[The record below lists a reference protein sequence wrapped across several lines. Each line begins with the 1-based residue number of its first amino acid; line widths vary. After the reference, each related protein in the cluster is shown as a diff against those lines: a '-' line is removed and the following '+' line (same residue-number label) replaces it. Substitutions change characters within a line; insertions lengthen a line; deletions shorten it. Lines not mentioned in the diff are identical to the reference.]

1 MKYGLVMEGGAMR
14 GMYTCGIL
22 DVLMEQNFYP
32 FDGAVGVSAGATFGC
47 NYASK
52 QPGRAIRYNLKYA
65 KDLRYCSA
73 ASLLLTG
80 DLYGADFDY
89 RRLPYQLD
97 PFDTFTFRTNPMEF
111 WVVATDTETGEPVYR
126 ELTTMGDDDLTW
138 MRASAS
144 MPLASRMVEID
155 GRTYLDGGCS
165 DAIPLKWFE
174 SRGYGKNVVILT
186 QPKGYRKAPQKGLP
200 AMRVLLE
207 GAPGIVADMGGTT
220 TDTGVVRHHSL
231 TLSPV
236 GAKVGQWQTQV
247 DSAKL
252 ATFGLGGDTEIYP
265 DVSAGAPVL
274 TTHRVPPACRGGEK
288 EDLTPTDLLC
298 AEGSLTRWD
307 TAASQYA
314 LAFQSRRAGLD
325 QADYLSQAKALV
337 VDRIVSKVFNEAAYS
352 EGADA
357 ELPVIAIGAPAKT
370 WYTLVKN
377 EADVHRDILVPEHF
391 EVANAVGA
399 ATAAIEERVD
409 ALVRPDE
416 ATEGYVAHVGGQS
429 VFFEDKDK
437 AVAYA
442 KAEAGKIAQK
452 QAESQG
458 PETIHTDVTDKDI
471 QQKIG
476 WRWRYVETRVQA
488 VARSGHLTL
497 VPEEEKP
504 AFEKNFD

>member
-65 KDLRYCSA
+65 KDPRYCSA

-200 AMRVLLE
+200 AMRVLLD
-207 GAPGIVADMGGTT
+207 GAPGIVADMER
-220 TDTGVVRHHSL
+220 RHVAYNKTLDFIAAEEQAGRAFVFRPSAALPIQHVSHSRFNL
-231 TLSPV
+231 E
-236 GAKVGQWQTQV
+236 QV
-247 DSAKL
+247 YR
-252 ATFGLGGDTEIYP
+252 LGR
-265 DVSAGAPVL
+265 L
-274 TTHRVPPACRGGEK
+274 
-288 EDLTPTDLLC
+288 
-298 AEGSLTRWD
+298 
-307 TAASQYA
+307 
-314 LAFQSRRAGLD
+314 
-325 QADYLSQAKALV
+325 
-337 VDRIVSKVFNEAAYS
+337 
-352 EGADA
+352 DA
-357 ELPVIAIGAPAKT
+357 ERRLPALKT
-370 WYTLVKN
+370 FLS
-377 EADVHRDILVPEHF
+377 
-391 EVANAVGA
+391 
-399 ATAAIEERVD
+399 
-409 ALVRPDE
+409 
-416 ATEGYVAHVGGQS
+416 GQ
-429 VFFEDKDK
+429 
-437 AVAYA
+437 
-442 KAEAGKIAQK
+442 I
-452 QAESQG
+452 
-458 PETIHTDVTDKDI
+458 
-471 QQKIG
+471 
-476 WRWRYVETRVQA
+476 
-488 VARSGHLTL
+488 
-497 VPEEEKP
+497 
-504 AFEKNFD
+504 